1 MSSNALHLKI
11 GQINDKRNIVNVKL
25 ITILIDTVRLEI

>member
-1 MSSNALHLKI
+1 MSSDALRLKI